1 MFVFQLL
8 TDCELREIFEFASV
22 GVVKREQ
29 PSVSES
35 SKSTQDVDIFGLD
48 FRLCLVTVGFGI
60 GRREYAARAG
70 F

>member
-1 MFVFQLL
+1 MDF
-8 TDCELREIFEFASV
+8 ELRDFLEFASAGV
-22 GVVKREQ
+22 GIREQ
-29 PSVSES
+29 PFVSES

-48 FRLCLVTVGFGI
+48 FRRCLVTVGFGI